1 MTVLQ
6 FIWTPNDFGSL
17 LLSSRIVLLNGSIE
31 KPKVFKVSHESK
43 TDSFVKYNTN
53 DFL

>member
-6 FIWTPNDFGSL
+6 FTWTPNDFGSL

-31 KPKVFKVSHESK
+31 KPDCFKVSHGSK
-43 TDSFVKYNTN
+43 IDSFVKYNTN
-53 DFL
+53 EFL